1 MMRRFLVFAVLLA
14 APVPG
19 VEAKDLELAK
29 GYAIAF
35 ATAAYAS
42 GHCGGMDVNENELL
56 VLKNAAGLTDDD
68 DAWLAQEINHAKP
81 TIENAFH
88 NEGAGEWCSKAWTL
102 FGPQSIGII
111 QK

>member
-1 MMRRFLVFAVLLA
+1 MRRFLVSAMLLA
-14 APVPG
+14 APIPG
-19 VEAKDLELAK
+19 AEAKDIELAK
-29 GYAIAF
+29 GYALAF

-42 GHCGGMDVNENELL
+42 SHCAGMGVSERGLL

-81 TIENAFH
+81 TIENAFD
-88 NEGAGEWCSKAWTL
+88 NEGARQWCSTAWTL